1 MFTQPWIRKNVSV
14 LPWFAL
20 AVKLETTHK
29 PPKPATNQPNQP
41 ENTHLSAKNCTLIF
55 LKTFF
60 MIRFKIRTNYDPYTH
75 TAREERWLHSLIFLS
90 EFAFRL
96 FHCTVF
102 DSFTNVHEFFEKTKT
117 CDVTLKVL
125 WVLARLRCPLINTPK
140 VVTPLRVFI
149 SGLFKVWVTNS
160 KV

>member
-149 SGLFKVWVTNS
+149 SGLFKV
-160 KV
+160 